1 MSWRPTW
8 PRSQPVPWSVVLIL
22 VRHGRTAHNASRRL
36 LGRLDLPL
44 DQLGERQAAA
54 LGAVPELNG
63 ADRVVCSPL
72 ARARATADALGLPVT
87 VDERWAEVD
96 YGVYDGLPLG
106 EVPPEVWTN
115 FRNDL
120 GWVPEG
126 GESLA
131 ALAER
136 VEAACEDLWDQA
148 RQRDVVVVTHVSP
161 IKAAITWALGVR
173 REALWR
179 MFVEVASVSRIGSGP
194 DGQPSLRSFN
204 ETHHRPSA

>member
-1 MSWRPTW
+1 M
-8 PRSQPVPWSVVLIL
+8 
-22 VRHGRTAHNASRRL
+22 
-36 LGRLDLPL
+36 
-44 DQLGERQAAA
+44 
-54 LGAVPELNG
+54 
-63 ADRVVCSPL
+63 CSPL
-72 ARARATADALGLPVT
+72 ARARATASAFGLPVT

-106 EVPPEVWTN
+106 EVPPEVWAN
-115 FRNDL
+115 FRHDL

-136 VEAACEDLWDQA
+136 VEAACQDLWDEA

-204 ETHHRPSA
+204 EIHHRPSA